1 MPHILILDDQATNRR
16 VLERM
21 AASIAPDV
29 SVISFSDPIR
39 ALDWLEENSAD
50 LIITDYK
57 MPSLDGAE
65 FTRKVRSKS
74 DTSDIPIIVITIH
87 ADREFRLLSLDAG
100 ATDFL
105 LSPIDPVEFS
115 TRVRNLLALRRH
127 QVATKQQIRRLR
139 VDLDASERLRV
150 DLMRESRESLAQ
162 VIDTLHAMISAADR
176 DGHLIFVNVAQAS
189 EIGKSPEEL
198 VGLSV
203 MDLFGPTRGELSR
216 QIDADVFRTKKV
228 FLGLEETVQAAD
240 GTLRYLSTTK
250 APLRDS
256 DGNVSAVLTTSID
269 ITDQK
274 VVEERL
280 LYLAQHD
287 PLTELPNRAFLSE
300 RLRERCGHG
309 RRSEDG
315 FALHFL
321 DLDRFKAV
329 NDALGHQV
337 GDKLL
342 KEVAKRLKA
351 TLREG
356 DVVARLGGDEF
367 AILQNDIKGPTAASL
382 LATRVLNAFRK
393 PFRVGKLS
401 IATGTSLGI
410 TLFPKD
416 ALDADALLRNADL
429 AMYRA
434 KSSTRGGFSFFDQ
447 EMDAAAQRALQLE
460 SELRRALARG
470 EFELAWQPQVS
481 LQTGSICGAEALL
494 RWNHPERGVI
504 LPADF
509 LGLAEEVG
517 LIAPITEWV
526 LATACAQ
533 GAIWAR
539 ERTGGVRIAV
549 NLSPSLFVTRDV
561 QRMIT
566 EAITVTGLSP
576 GLLDVEITERILLSK
591 LNEATATL
599 IALRELGVT
608 FSIDDFGTGYSS
620 LTFVRS
626 FPIQRLKVDQ
636 TYIGRLGI
644 DRTDTA
650 IVSAILHLAHGLKM
664 QVVAE
669 GVETASQL
677 VYLKEMGCD
686 EVQGFFVQKPLSAE
700 ILTRMLQSSA
710 TNLLY
715 QG

>member
-1 MPHILILDDQATNRR
+1 MPHILILDDRSTNRR

-21 AASIAPDV
+21 AASIAPDI
-29 SVISFSDPIR
+29 SVISFSDPIL
-39 ALDWLEENSAD
+39 ALNWLDENAAD
-50 LIITDYK
+50 IIITDYK
-57 MPSLDGAE
+57 MPRLNGAE
-65 FTRKVRSKS
+65 FTRRVRSKP
-74 DTSDIPIIVITIH
+74 DTADIPIIVITIH

-127 QVATKQQIRRLR
+127 QVATKQQIKRLR
-139 VDLDASERLRV
+139 VDLEASEKLRI
-150 DLMRESRESLAQ
+150 DLMRENREALAQ

-176 DGHLIFVNVAQAS
+176 HGKLVFVNVAQAS
-189 EIGKSPEEL
+189 ELGKAPDDL
-198 VGLSV
+198 VGLHV
-203 MDLFGPTRGELSR
+203 VDLFGTERGNLSC
-216 QIDADVFRTKKV
+216 QLDADVFRTGRPI
-228 FLGLEETVQAAD
+228 LGLKETVNAAD

-250 APLRDS
+250 APLHDS

-274 VVEERL
+274 MIEERL

-309 RRSEDG
+309 RRSEDE

-342 KEVAKRLKA
+342 IEVTKRLKA

-356 DVVARLGGDEF
+356 DIIARLGGDEF
-367 AILQNDIKGPTAASL
+367 AILQFDIKGPAAASL
-382 LATRVLNAFRK
+382 LATRVLDAFRK
-393 PFRVGKLS
+393 PFRIGKLS
-401 IATGTSLGI
+401 IAAGTSVGI
-410 TLFPKD
+410 TLFPRD

-434 KSSTRGGFSFFDQ
+434 KTSSRGGFSFFDQ
-447 EMDAAAQRALQLE
+447 AMDAAAQRALRLE
-460 SELRRALARG
+460 GELRRALARG

-481 LQTGSICGAEALL
+481 LRTGRICGAEALL

-504 LPADF
+504 MPIDF
-509 LGLAEEVG
+509 LGLAEEAG

-533 GAIWAR
+533 GAIWAGQR
-539 ERTGGVRIAV
+539 AEGVRIAV

-566 EAITVTGLSP
+566 EAITLSGLSP
-576 GLLDVEITERILLSK
+576 TLLDVEITERILLSK
-591 LNEATATL
+591 LEEAAATL
-599 IALRELGVT
+599 TALRELGVA

-644 DRTDTA
+644 DRADTA
-650 IVSAILHLAHGLKM
+650 IVAGILHLAHGLNM

-669 GVETASQL
+669 GVETALQL
-677 VYLKEMGCD
+677 AHLQEMGCD
-686 EVQGFFVQKPLSAE
+686 EVQGFFVQEPISAE
-700 ILTRMLQSSA
+700 TLTGMLQSDLS
-710 TNLLY
+710 NLLCRE
-715 QG
+715 

>member
-1 MPHILILDDQATNRR
+1 MPHILILDDRSTNRR

-21 AASIAPDV
+21 AASISSDV
-29 SVISFSDPIR
+29 SVISFSDPIL
-39 ALDWLEENSAD
+39 ALNWLDENVVD

-57 MPSLDGAE
+57 MPHLNGAE
-65 FTRKVRSKS
+65 FTRRARAKPE
-74 DTSDIPIIVITIH
+74 TSDIPIIVITIH

-105 LSPIDPVEFS
+105 LSPIDQVEFS

-127 QVATKQQIRRLR
+127 QVATKQQINRLR
-139 VDLDASERLRV
+139 VDLEASEKHCV
-150 DLMRESRESLAQ
+150 DLMRENREALAQ
-162 VIDTLHAMISAADR
+162 VIDTLHAMVSAADR
-176 DGHLIFVNVAQAS
+176 DGQLMFVNVAQAL
-189 EIGKSPEEL
+189 EIGKTPADL

-203 MDLFGPTRGELSR
+203 LELFGPERGKLSR
-216 QIDADVFRTKKV
+216 QLDADVFRTKKT
-228 FLGLEETVQAAD
+228 LRSLEEIVKAAD

-256 DGNVSAVLTTSID
+256 EGNVSAVLTTSID
-269 ITDQK
+269 VTDQK
-274 VVEERL
+274 AVEERL

-367 AILQNDIKGPTAASL
+367 AILQHDIKSPAAASL
-382 LATRVLNAFRK
+382 LATRVLDAFRK

-401 IATGTSLGI
+401 IAAGTSLGI

-416 ALDADALLRNADL
+416 TIDADALLRNADL

-434 KSSTRGGFSFFDQ
+434 KTNSRGGFSFFDQ
-447 EMDAAAQRALQLE
+447 EMDVAAQQALRLE
-460 SELRRALARG
+460 GELRRALARG

-481 LQTGSICGAEALL
+481 LRTGRICGAEALL

-504 LPADF
+504 LPNDF
-509 LGLAEEVG
+509 LGVAEEAG
-517 LIAPITEWV
+517 LIAPVTEWV

-533 GAIWAR
+533 GAIWAGQR
-539 ERTGGVRIAV
+539 AEGVRIAV

-566 EAITVTGLSP
+566 EAITLSGLSP
-576 GLLDVEITERILLSK
+576 TLLDVEITERILLSK
-591 LNEATATL
+591 LEEATATL
-599 IALRELGVT
+599 TALRELGVA

-620 LTFVRS
+620 LAFVRS

-644 DRTDTA
+644 DRADTA
-650 IVSAILHLAHGLKM
+650 IVAGILHLAHGLNI

-677 VYLKEMGCD
+677 KRLQEMGCD
-686 EVQGFFVQKPLSAE
+686 EVQGFFVQKPISAE
-700 ILTRMLQSSA
+700 ALTGMLQS
-710 TNLLY
+710 NLSDLLCRE
-715 QG
+715 

>member
-1 MPHILILDDQATNRR
+1 MPHILILDDRSTNRR

-21 AASIAPDV
+21 AASISSDV
-29 SVISFSDPIR
+29 SVISFSDPIL
-39 ALDWLEENSAD
+39 ALNWLDENVVD

-57 MPSLDGAE
+57 MPHLNGAE
-65 FTRKVRSKS
+65 FTRRARGKPA
-74 DTSDIPIIVITIH
+74 TSDIPIIVITIH
-87 ADREFRLLSLDAG
+87 ADREFRLSSLDAG

-105 LSPIDPVEFS
+105 LSPIDPIEFS
-115 TRVRNLLALRRH
+115 TRVRNLLGLRRH
-127 QVATKQQIRRLR
+127 QVATKQQ
-139 VDLDASERLRV
+139 VERLRV
-150 DLMRESRESLAQ
+150 DLEESEKLRVDLTRGNREALAQ
-162 VIDTLHAMISAADR
+162 VIDTLHAMVSAADR
-176 DGHLIFVNVAQAS
+176 DGQLVFVNVAQAS
-189 EIGKSPEEL
+189 EIGKTPADL

-203 MDLFGPTRGELSR
+203 VELFGPERGKLSR
-216 QIDADVFRTKKV
+216 QFDADVFRTKKT
-228 FLGLEETVQAAD
+228 LRGLEETVKAAD

-256 DGNVSAVLTTSID
+256 AGNVSAVLTTSID
-269 ITDQK
+269 VTDQK
-274 VVEERL
+274 AVEERL

-367 AILQNDIKGPTAASL
+367 AILQHDIKSPAAASL
-382 LATRVLNAFRK
+382 LATRVLDAFRK

-401 IATGTSLGI
+401 IAAGTSLGI

-416 ALDADALLRNADL
+416 TIDADALLRNADL

-434 KSSTRGGFSFFDQ
+434 KTNSRGGFSFFDQ
-447 EMDAAAQRALQLE
+447 EMDVAAQQALRLE
-460 SELRRALARG
+460 GELRRALARG

-481 LQTGSICGAEALL
+481 LRTGRICGAEALL

-504 LPADF
+504 LPTDF

-533 GAIWAR
+533 GAIWAGQR
-539 ERTGGVRIAV
+539 AEGVRIAV

-566 EAITVTGLSP
+566 EAITLSGLSP
-576 GLLDVEITERILLSK
+576 TLLDVEITERILLSK
-591 LNEATATL
+591 LDEAAATL
-599 IALRELGVT
+599 IALRELGVA

-650 IVSAILHLAHGLKM
+650 IVAGILHLAHGLNM

-669 GVETASQL
+669 GVENASQL
-677 VYLKEMGCD
+677 ARLQEMGCD
-686 EVQGFFVQKPLSAE
+686 EVQGFFVQKPISAE
-700 ILTRMLQSSA
+700 TLTGMLQS
-710 TNLLY
+710 NLSDLLCRE
-715 QG
+715 